1 MREVQSNSEFVKSL
15 KAVGIWAYKI
25 ADSPTSWT
33 SHVTRFT
40 PEKPADII
48 ACTRSGRFLLIEGKL
63 FKKWKGLYV
72 SEFRDSQIK
81 SLDAIV
87 KQRGR
92 AYVFL
97 NIRIAKDAKNE
108 RENWGVIFDWAKH
121 GDAIKSQ
128 GYTIKEM
135 KAHSFGLW
143 VKGSKGMF
151 DLSRWLP

>member
-15 KAVGIWAYKI
+15 KSVGIWAYKI

-63 FKKWKGLYV
+63 FKEWQGFYK
-72 SEFRDSQIK
+72 SAFRDSQIK
-81 SLDAIV
+81 SLDEIV
-87 KQRGR
+87 KNKGR

-97 NIRIAKDAKNE
+97 NIRIAKDAKNK
-108 RENWGVIFDWAKH
+108 RENWCVIFNWAKY
-121 GDAIKSQ
+121 GERFKAN
-128 GYTIKEM
+128 GFTIKEM
-135 KAHSFGLW
+135 RAHAEGIW
-143 VKGSKGMF
+143 IEGYKGEF
-151 DLSRWLP
+151 DLSRWIP